1 MKRNHALTLISILA
15 AGLSLVPSS
24 NLLHTRASGVAALAQ
39 GQGTSDIRGFLS
51 RFVTARAAG
60 RGNPWVTLRDG
71 YGAPAQYQGSSKLV
85 QQLKDNQTRPLSVG
99 SADFDEDGVPDIVA
113 GYAGAKDG
121 VITVQRGDADAI
133 FANTREAVAHRA
145 QLRATADLPPASDDV
160 QSPFFVSS
168 RAFDVPGVPQFL
180 GTGDLN
186 RIDGLADVMVAV
198 KGTGAPKLLVYEGRA
213 GALNAA
219 PETITLP
226 SESE

>member
-1 MKRNHALTLISILA
+1 MKRNHTLTLISILA

-39 GQGTSDIRGFLS
+39 GTGDIRGFLS

-71 YGAPAQYQGSSKLV
+71 YRAPAQYQGSSKL

-99 SADFDEDGVPDIVA
+99 SADFDEDGVPDVVA

-121 VITVQRGDADAI
+121 VITVQRGDADAV

-145 QLRATADLPPASDDV
+145 QLRA
-160 QSPFFVSS
+160 
-168 RAFDVPGVPQFL
+168 
-180 GTGDLN
+180 
-186 RIDGLADVMVAV
+186 
-198 KGTGAPKLLVYEGRA
+198 
-213 GALNAA
+213 
-219 PETITLP
+219 
-226 SESE
+226 